1 MIPKTIIK
9 KHINK
14 RILTKSGKDVS
25 RISTSFLIL
34 GIRLIDLKGLRTL
47 KTLRT
52 LNEGRFEAPTI
63 ATIKSNKLKMTII
76 KSDKF
81 Q

>member
-14 RILTKSGKDVS
+14 RILTKSGKEVS

-34 GIRLIDLKGLRTL
+34 GTRLIDLKGLSTL
-47 KTLRT
+47 KTLST
-52 LNEGRFEAPTI
+52 LNEGRVEAPI
-63 ATIKSNKLKMTII
+63 ISIIKSNKLNKTII